1 MSEDE
6 VVERCRKL
14 EEHIA
19 VLADYGVIPYDFAET
34 LTEYVWKIL
43 TSPDEPVVNNVTDLR
58 DIWKKLDD
66 DSDSK
71 SD

>member
-19 VLADYGVIPYDFAET
+19 ILADYDVIPYDVAET
-34 LTEYVWKIL
+34 LTEHVWKIF

-58 DIWKKLDD
+58 DIWKKLDEGE
-66 DSDSK
+66 DS
-71 SD
+71 